1 MLNIP
6 LQLSRIAIY
15 FSVRKPTK
23 AEWEDDSITKIE
35 LTADDTVWDP
45 TSSEFSDQEAVT
57 MNYRGEVIKREAT
70 ERVNFFI
77 NSVGTCFDAAD
88 IKDDKHFGLAL
99 ENEVSVSRVGVLNST
114 TKPKVDYLIMINN
127 WGIFTE
133 IAKRTLQFT
142 NQSDIRNVLHP
153 Y

>member
-15 FSVRKPTK
+15 FPVRKPTK

-35 LTADDTVWDP
+35 LTADDTLWDP

-70 ERVNFFI
+70 ERVNF
-77 NSVGTCFDAAD
+77 
-88 IKDDKHFGLAL
+88 L
-99 ENEVSVSRVGVLNST
+99 ST
-114 TKPKVDYLIMINN
+114 RLVHASM
-127 WGIFTE
+127 
-133 IAKRTLQFT
+133 LQTSKMT
-142 NQSDIRNVLHP
+142 NILV
-153 Y
+153 